1 VGGEKQCPFRF
12 EGDRPLEWM
21 VCAMSKMKILCMDKK
36 GVVMVCAMSK
46 MTIYIWTKREGGGF
60 VYKI

>member
-21 VCAMSKMKILCMDKK
+21 VCAMSKM
-36 GVVMVCAMSK
+36 
-46 MTIYIWTKREGGGF
+46 TIYIWTKGEEGEGGGGGGF